1 MSYIVVMSRDA
12 WKKAIQRAGTQAKL
26 ADLIGKT
33 QGHISTWL
41 RRGYVPAE
49 LVLTIEHQTGV
60 SRHELRP
67 DLYPRE
73 RRSA

>member
-1 MSYIVVMSRDA
+1 MSYNVVMSRDA
-12 WKKAIQRAGTQAKL
+12 WKKAIQQAGTQAKL

-41 RRGYVPAE
+41 RRGYVPPE
-49 LVLTIEHQTGV
+49 LVLVIEKQTGI